1 MKRCVSCGERTIL
14 PVSRTPAQQAGWRDS
29 GETDLIGGPPIP
41 VAVLMRRLARLA
53 WDHKWV
59 ALPAVVAT
67 VAVQALTLAGLAG
80 QGLVIDAVRQKMDPS
95 APTPH
100 WPLGI
105 SPPAEWGLLSIVAA
119 VGAAVLL
126 TSLLAGI
133 GRYWTRVADER
144 FVQACV
150 VDLRTRLYDKL
161 QRLPFGFFDKIDT
174 GQIINRVTGDSQ
186 QVRNFIQGIM
196 IRAGIALITL
206 AIFLFY
212 MLQTSPWLTLACVGV
227 FPVQVLVMVRYGR
240 VTKPKFIEQSRLV
253 DIVVKA
259 LQESIAGVRVVRVFG
274 RERWMTER
282 FQRFSETARDQ
293 RMTLAR
299 DQATHTPFVG
309 ASNFVSQAVLL
320 GLGGW
325 MVMQGPAEGGIA
337 LGTLWI
343 FRGLLDRLA
352 AQADA
357 IVAIIGEAPESLAG
371 AERVYKL
378 LDYPIEIQ
386 SREDA
391 ALPMLDHGSRGIAG
405 EVEFRDVTFGYAP
418 EKPVLH
424 GVSFK
429 VRAGET
435 IALVGPTGA
444 GKSTL
449 LALIPRFYDPQVG
462 RVLIDGVDVRDMPVD
477 ELRRRVGIVFQEPF
491 LFSNTVRANV
501 SFARPDSALD
511 DAREASEAA
520 AARGFIEEMPQ
531 GWETIIGERGVS
543 LSGGQRQRL
552 TIARALL
559 SDPAILVLDDATGSI
574 DALTERDIQNALASH
589 MKGRTTFIVAHRLS
603 TLRKADRIIVID
615 RGRVVDAGTHDELM
629 TRPGHYRASALIQLA
644 LEDTEEGSPQRRREH
659 RGGTL

>member
-1 MKRCVSCGERTIL
+1 
-14 PVSRTPAQQAGWRDS
+14 VSRAPAPQASWRET
-29 GETDLIGGPPIP
+29 GEQDLIGGPPIP
-41 VAVLMRRLARLA
+41 VGVLMRRLAALA
-53 WDHKWV
+53 WSHKWV
-59 ALPAVVAT
+59 ALPAVIAT
-67 VAVQALTLAGLAG
+67 VAVQGLTLAGLAG
-80 QGLVIDAVRQKMDPS
+80 QGLAIDVVRATMDAG
-95 APTPH
+95 APRPR
-100 WPLGI
+100 WPLGLT
-105 SPPAEWGLLSIVAA
+105 PPADWGLLSLIAA
-119 VGAAVLL
+119 VGVLVLL
-126 TSLLAGI
+126 TSVLAGF

-150 VDLRTRLYDKL
+150 VDLRTKLYDKL
-161 QRLPFGFFDKIDT
+161 QRLPFGFFDRIDT

-212 MLQTSPWLTLACVGV
+212 MLQTSAWLTLACLVV
-227 FPVQVLVMVRYGR
+227 YPLQVLVMVRYGR

-253 DIVVKA
+253 DIVVKSM
-259 LQESIAGVRVVRVFG
+259 QEAIAGVRVIRVFG
-274 RERWMTER
+274 RERWMTDR
-282 FQRFSETARDQ
+282 FQQHSEAARDQ
-293 RMTLAR
+293 RLTLAR

-309 ASNFVSQAVLL
+309 ATNFISQAVLL
-320 GLGGW
+320 GFGGW
-325 MVMQGPAEGGIA
+325 LVMRGPADGGIA

-352 AQADA
+352 SQADA

-378 LDYPIEIQ
+378 LDHPIDIQ
-386 SREDA
+386 SKPGA
-391 ALPMLDHGSRGIAG
+391 ALPLLDDGTRGIAG

-418 EKPVLH
+418 EKPVLR

-429 VRAGET
+429 VRAGE
-435 IALVGPTGA
+435 IVAVVGPTGA

-449 LALIPRFYDPQVG
+449 LSLIPRFYDPQTG
-462 RVLIDGVDVRDMPVD
+462 RVLIDGVDVRDMPVE

-491 LFSNTVRANV
+491 LFSNTVRSNV
-501 SFARPDSALD
+501 AFAEPDAAMD
-511 DAREASEAA
+511 EVHEASEAA
-520 AARGFIEEMPQ
+520 AARTFIEEMPQ
-531 GWETIIGERGVS
+531 GYQTLIGERGVS

-559 SDPAILVLDDATGSI
+559 ADPAILVLDDATGSI
-574 DALTERDIQNALASH
+574 DALTERDIQQALATH

-615 RGRVVDAGTHDELM
+615 KGRIVDTGSHQELM
-629 TRPGHYRASALIQLA
+629 SRAGHYRASALIQLA
-644 LEDTEEGSPQRRREH
+644 LEDPDEGPAQL
-659 RGGTL
+659 RGEGVG